1 MDTIESL
8 RPRAV
13 IAGQKRPDRA
23 GDPRII
29 DGLSIRFAES
39 AGGGI
44 LVLLLSPIRIPSF
57 EL

>member
-1 MDTIESL
+1 
-8 RPRAV
+8 V
-13 IAGQKRPDRA
+13 IAGHKRPDRA
-23 GDPRII
+23 DDPRII

-39 AGGGI
+39 AGGI

>member
-1 MDTIESL
+1 
-8 RPRAV
+8 V

-23 GDPRII
+23 DDPRII

-39 AGGGI
+39 AGGSI

>member
-1 MDTIESL
+1 VT
-8 RPRAV
+8 AV
-13 IAGQKRPDRA
+13 HQRPDRA

-44 LVLLLSPIRIPSF
+44 LVLLLSPIRIPSV